1 MNTSKDFLLAFLK
14 GLPSFFNRLSF
25 LMHLLSADSTPRS
38 ERDDDRDDN
47 LNEDDDDEIDDDDDV
62 EKAGEMQELTER
74 RSSKESSPDE
84 DA

>member
-1 MNTSKDFLLAFLK
+1 MIDA
-14 GLPSFFNRLSF
+14 PFFNRLSF
-25 LMHLLSADSTPRS
+25 LIDLLSADSTPRS

-47 LNEDDDDEIDDDDDV
+47 LNDDDDDEIDDDDDV
-62 EKAGEMQELTER
+62 EKAGEMQELMDR